1 MRLHIE
7 SGVHFCVQECNFW
20 VWYFSERDVETG
32 EIGKNQDITFD
43 SEEEIDL
50 TDLTAIWGRRS
61 LRPPRH
67 MEDFL

>member
-7 SGVHFCVQECNFW
+7 SGAHFCVQECNFW
-20 VWYFSERDVETG
+20 DWYFSERDVETS
-32 EIGKNQDITFD
+32 EIGQNQD

-50 TDLTAIWGRRS
+50 TDLTAIWSRRS
-61 LRPPRH
+61 LRPPRD